1 MVLLTSV
8 LSRHWVTLA
17 KTQTFDSPLI
27 SKNADPRPDNGGQ
40 EMFWALFITSSEAI
54 FKVVMLS
61 RTFESPMTVNKRE
74 MDIFP
79 GWNMTETIFER
90 PPRSEKRK

>member
-1 MVLLTSV
+1 MLLTSV
-8 LSRHWVTLA
+8 VSRHWVTPA
-17 KTQTFDSPLI
+17 KTQTFDSLRI
-27 SKNADPRPDNGGQ
+27 SENADPRLDNGGQ
-40 EMFWALFITSSEAI
+40 EMSWALFITSREAI

-79 GWNMTETIFER
+79 DWNLTETSFER
-90 PPRSEKRK
+90 SPCSEKRK